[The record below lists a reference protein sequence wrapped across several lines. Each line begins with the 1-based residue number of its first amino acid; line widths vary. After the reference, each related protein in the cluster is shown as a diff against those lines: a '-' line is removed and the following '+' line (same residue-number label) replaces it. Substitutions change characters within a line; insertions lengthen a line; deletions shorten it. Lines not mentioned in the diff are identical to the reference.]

1 MEEEERRG
9 AVSSPAVVGFS
20 YETSRCM
27 FQNYDDSLDEA
38 SENLLELL
46 VKDFLG
52 FVVGN

>member
-1 MEEEERRG
+1 MLSVRLLL
-9 AVSSPAVVGFS
+9 SGFLAKL
-20 YETSRCM
+20 SRCV